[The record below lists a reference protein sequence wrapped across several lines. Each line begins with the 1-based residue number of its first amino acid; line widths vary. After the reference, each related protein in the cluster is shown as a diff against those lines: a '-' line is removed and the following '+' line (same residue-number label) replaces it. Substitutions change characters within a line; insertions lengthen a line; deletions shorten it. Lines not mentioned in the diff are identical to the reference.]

1 MILILIMASFS
12 MGRIR
17 NIMINYVFKRFISL
31 IPILLGV
38 AIIAFLL
45 IHFIPG
51 DPAQTMLGE
60 RATPEQV
67 EALRESMGLNDP
79 LHVQFGRFFY
89 KLVHGDMGRSIMT
102 NDFVFSEIRA
112 RFPATLEL
120 SIFAIL
126 FAIIIGIPAGIFA
139 ATKQNSWFDN
149 FTMMGAL
156 FGVSMPVFWLGLM
169 LIWLFAVE
177 LGWFPPSSRI
187 GVGVSLNTITNL
199 LVLDS
204 ILQMNWKALV
214 DALHHLVL
222 PAIALGTIPMA
233 IIARMTRSSMLEVL
247 KQDYIRTAYSKGLK
261 KRAVV
266 FRHALKN
273 ALVPIITVIGLQFG
287 VLLAGAILT
296 ETIFSW
302 PGLGR
307 YLYIGINARDF
318 PVVQGSI
325 LFIAFCFVLV
335 NLLVDL
341 SYVIIDPR
349 IQYN

>member
-1 MILILIMASFS
+1 ML
-12 MGRIR
+12 
-17 NIMINYVFKRFISL
+17 NYTFKRIISL
-31 IPILLGV
+31 IPIILGV
-38 AIIAFLL
+38 AVIVFLL

-67 EALRESMGLNDP
+67 AALRESMGLNDP
-79 LHVQFGRFFY
+79 LHIQFWRFFS
-89 KLVHGDMGRSIMT
+89 KLLHGDMGRSIMT
-102 NDFVFSEIRA
+102 NEFVINEIML

-120 SIFAIL
+120 SIFAII
-126 FAIIIGIPAGIFA
+126 FAVLIGITAGIFA

-169 LIWLFAVE
+169 LIWLFAVR
-177 LGWFPPSSRI
+177 LGWFPPSSRLGI
-187 GVGVSLNTITNL
+187 ASNIDTITNL

-204 ILQMNWKALV
+204 ILQLNWKVLLN
-214 DALHHLVL
+214 ALHHLVL
-222 PAIALGTIPMA
+222 PAFALGTIPMA

-247 KQDYIRTAYSKGLK
+247 KQDYIRTAYAKGLN
-261 KRAVV
+261 KRVV
-266 FRHALKN
+266 VYKHALKN

-307 YLYIGINARDF
+307 YLYIGIKARDY

-325 LFIAFCFVLV
+325 LFIAICFVLV

-341 SYVIIDPR
+341 SYATIDPR